1 MPEDKL
7 ELKHNTETN
16 RVSAAIGYIPFL
28 FFVPIFVNRDD
39 EFAQFHGK
47 QSLVLFCTFILLWIA
62 LWLIILIL
70 SGILGHIFIIGFLF
84 KGIAWLIHNVIG
96 TIVSLGYLAL
106 AVLGIIN
113 AGAGNY
119 WRIPIIGAYSE
130 RLKL

>member
-28 FFVPIFVNRDD
+28 FFVPIFANRDD
-39 EFAQFHGK
+39 ELAQFHGK
-47 QSLVLFCTFILLWIA
+47 QSLVLFCTFILVWIA

-70 SGILGHIFIIGFLF
+70 SGILGHIFIIGILF

-96 TIVSLGYLAL
+96 SIVSIGYLVL
-106 AVLGIIN
+106 AIMGIIN
-113 AGAGNY
+113 ASAGNY

-130 RLKL
+130 RLKI